1 MSAFLDET
9 GTLITVDHSNHL
21 PVALVAGFTSL
32 NRLSLGYLQTN
43 GAPELMKGSMDN
55 FKFSNGIARY

>member
-9 GTLITVDHSNHL
+9 GTLITVGHSNPL

-32 NRLSLGYLQTN
+32 NDG
-43 GAPELMKGSMDN
+43 E
-55 FKFSNGIARY
+55 FKDS

>member
-9 GTLITVDHSNHL
+9 GTLITVDHSNPL

-32 NRLSLGYLQTN
+32 NDG
-43 GAPELMKGSMDN
+43 ELKTASYANPVPVTVVTTD
-55 FKFSNGIARY
+55 